1 MKNHTN
7 KTIKTTNMK
16 QVNPKKNMKT
26 KTGLRAGLAWGVVA
40 ALGCAAEAV
49 CAALPPLDLNGS
61 WDFRFAEGQSIEAAA
76 DPGFAATDTMCVPGC
91 YDAMPKW
98 RMRRGTGLYRRTFT
112 LAEPVANAWLTVDG
126 IGLRG
131 DFRLDGRELGV
142 YPYPYGRLEIPTGPL
157 AAGTHTLFAALD
169 NRLDWDTMKLAR
181 TFYDFYFY
189 GGFYRGVSLAFDS
202 RRLFVRTRD
211 YRTGTVEVEAVN
223 FAERDFDA
231 TLVFDATNA
240 VAATFRDARA
250 TVKVPAFR
258 LWSPDAPNLH
268 TVSVSGLSARF
279 GIRTVEARARRL
291 WLNGQEIFLKGV
303 NRHEQCPE
311 GGATTSESQMVRDIQ
326 ILKSLNANFVRGA
339 HYQQAP
345 RFLDLC
351 DEYGLLVWEE
361 SLGWGN
367 GQRYTKEGTI
377 EELKDPDF
385 VAQQVRQTR
394 EMVRTSFNHPS
405 VVIFS
410 FLNECG
416 SDRPECKALVDT
428 LIDTIRAEDSG
439 RLVTFACNVIDT
451 DICNERTD
459 LVAIN
464 AYPGTIPMNPG
475 DAAELRRQVFARFD
489 SAAKRFRDLYPDKP
503 IMVSES
509 GCGAFYG
516 RHDPYASN
524 GSEEFQDEYLTDILD
539 ALWGNPD
546 YVGYSI
552 WQFAETQ
559 THHRN
564 CGRKAGR
571 MLGMS
576 IAGIVDEQRRP
587 KKACET
593 VKRYFSQK

>member
-1 MKNHTN
+1 MNVKQANPEE
-7 KTIKTTNMK
+7 NMNVK
-16 QVNPKKNMKT
+16 RRM
-26 KTGLRAGLAWGVVA
+26 TGLRAALAWGVAA
-40 ALGCAAEAV
+40 ALGCAAG
-49 CAALPPLDLNGS
+49 AADAAARPLDLNGS
-61 WDFRFAEGQSIEAAA
+61 WDFRFEEGKSIEEAA
-76 DPGFAATDTMCVPGC
+76 DPGFAATGAMCVPGC

-98 RMRRGTGLYRRTFT
+98 KMKRGTGLYRRTFT
-112 LAEPVANAWLTVDG
+112 LDEPVANAWLTVDG

-131 DFRLDGRELGV
+131 DFRIDGKALGV

-157 AAGTHTLFAALD
+157 AAGVHTLFAALD
-169 NRLDWDTMKLAR
+169 NRLDWSTMKLAR

-189 GGFYRGVSLAFDS
+189 GGFYRGVSLVFDD
-202 RRLFVRTRD
+202 RRFFVRTRD

-223 FAERDFDA
+223 FKERDFDA
-231 TLVFDATNA
+231 TLVFDVTNEVRTA
-240 VAATFRDARA
+240 FRNARA

-268 TVSVSGLSARF
+268 TVSLVQPSSPAPQLSTRF
-279 GIRTVEARARRL
+279 GIRTIEARAKRL
-291 WLNGQEIFLKGV
+291 WLNGKEVFLKGV

-311 GGATTSESQMVRDIQ
+311 GGATTSESEMVRDIQ
-326 ILKSLNANFVRGA
+326 ILKALNANFVRGA
-339 HYQQAP
+339 HYQQSQ

-351 DEYGLLVWEE
+351 DELGLLVWEE

-367 GQRYTKEGTI
+367 GHGYTKEGKVS
-377 EELKDPDF
+377 ELTDPDF
-385 VAQQVRQTR
+385 IAQQVKQTR

-405 VVIFS
+405 VVIFA
-410 FLNECG
+410 FLNECD
-416 SDRPECKALVDT
+416 SAKPECKVLVDA
-428 LIDTIRAEDSG
+428 LIDTIKAEDSG
-439 RLVTFACNVIDT
+439 RLVTFACNAIDK

-459 LVAIN
+459 LVAVN

-509 GCGAFYG
+509 GCGAFLG
-516 RHDPYASN
+516 QRDPFASN

-546 YVGYSI
+546 YVGFSI
-552 WQFAETQ
+552 WQFANTQ

-564 CGRKAGR
+564 CGSKAGR
-571 MLGMS
+571 MLGIS
-576 IAGIVDEQRRP
+576 IAGIVDDQRRP
-587 KKACET
+587 KKSCET
-593 VKRYFSQK
+593 VKRYFSRK